1 MSRKSFEKKLDERP
15 ERWVESLVALAHK
28 RGDSDA
34 VAQRAVQLSR
44 QLNISPWIALAVA
57 ERLITL
63 QEARVYDRVGRCREL
78 QAAVLDKRRPME
90 ELRVTMP
97 YAIHFLAMDLMN
109 ERPSSAWDVRVV
121 IKILAGVLGKEQRT
135 GDDEPS
141 LRVRARPTAEYA
153 AAVERVLSIMRR
165 TRCDVNMALDV
176 EAGHSTEQFALEFI
190 QQKRALEMEER
201 RLMAPPP
208 DERFRF
214 PPRRV
219 ESDVRRPVFHH
230 GEQAPRPPA
239 SVPRDHWPREVH
251 PPVVRD
257 HWPK

>member
-1 MSRKSFEKKLDERP
+1 MSRKSLETKQDESA
-15 ERWVESLVALAHK
+15 ERWVESLVELAGK

-34 VAQRAVQLSR
+34 VARRAVQLSR
-44 QLNISPWIALAVA
+44 QLNLSPWIGLAVA
-57 ERLITL
+57 ERLISL

-78 QAAVLDKRRPME
+78 RAAVLDKRRPME

-97 YAIHFLAMDLMN
+97 YAPHFLAMDLMN
-109 ERPSSAWDVRVV
+109 ERPSSSWDVRVV
-121 IKILAGVLGKEQRT
+121 TRILTGVLGVEQRKS
-135 GDDEPS
+135 GDEPS
-141 LRVRARPTAEYA
+141 LRVRTRPISEYA
-153 AAVERVLSIMRR
+153 AAVERVLAIMRR

-176 EAGHSTEQFALEFI
+176 EAGHTTEQFAGEFI

-201 RLMAPPP
+201 RLMAPPS

-214 PPRRV
+214 PPRRA

-230 GEQAPRPPA
+230 GEHAPRPPA
-239 SVPRDHWPREVH
+239 PVPRDHWPKDVH